1 MKIYTAYALHVV
13 HAHVQGTESHMPLI
27 YYILG
32 CYSHDL
38 KVPYCLV
45 ENIEKFSPMLHMIW
59 EEISFYLPC
68 LPKPFVGTNCNKQAF
83 HLETHVGFKCW
94 RVLSYLCK
102 LKLCVY
108 IRVPCFPTDCYLVK

>member
-45 ENIEKFSPMLHMIW
+45 ENIEKFSPMLHMGRNQFLFTMFTKTI
-59 EEISFYLPC
+59 C
-68 LPKPFVGTNCNKQAF
+68 GNKLQ
-83 HLETHVGFKCW
+83 
-94 RVLSYLCK
+94 
-102 LKLCVY
+102 
-108 IRVPCFPTDCYLVK
+108 